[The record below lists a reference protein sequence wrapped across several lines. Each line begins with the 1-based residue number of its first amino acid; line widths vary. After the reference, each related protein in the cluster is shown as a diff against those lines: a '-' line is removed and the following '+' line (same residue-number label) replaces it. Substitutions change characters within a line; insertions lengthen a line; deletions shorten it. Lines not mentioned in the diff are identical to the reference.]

1 MLNRLVYIAK
11 CVGAIIGGITAI
23 AGIVSFIYVKGM
35 KAQSLQS
42 NNITI
47 EKKVDM
53 LIKMDS
59 SKSIKIDQLL
69 VNQEKFRE
77 SQKQFEIKVDN
88 LNKSYINHLKSDK
101 KVDELIDYLEGI
113 KKNGDLNLYPIV
125 WQPTQQNL
133 K

>member
-1 MLNRLVYIAK
+1 
-11 CVGAIIGGITAI
+11 VGAIIGGITAI

-77 SQKQFEIKVDN
+77 SQKDFEIKVDN

>member
-1 MLNRLVYIAK
+1 
-11 CVGAIIGGITAI
+11 VGAIIGGLTAI

-42 NNITI
+42 NNIAI

-53 LIKMDS
+53 LIRMDS

-77 SQKQFEIKVDN
+77 SQKDFEIKVDN